1 MRNWSS
7 NLYNITG
14 EFNNKTNSFGFTKNL
29 YSEKSAESSKAVNK
43 GLYLCVATSDD
54 EDKERDKERISQAVE
69 VIKILTSK
77 QFMRKLVE
85 EEPEFY
91 DIPAYHSLI
100 EEGMKNYY
108 ENIYLNYINV

>member
-1 MRNWSS
+1 MNKSL
-7 NLYNITG
+7 LYPFPVG
-14 EFNNKTNSFGFTKNL
+14 
-29 YSEKSAESSKAVNK
+29 
-43 GLYLCVATSDD
+43 
-54 EDKERDKERISQAVE
+54 
-69 VIKILTSK
+69 
-77 QFMRKLVE
+77 E